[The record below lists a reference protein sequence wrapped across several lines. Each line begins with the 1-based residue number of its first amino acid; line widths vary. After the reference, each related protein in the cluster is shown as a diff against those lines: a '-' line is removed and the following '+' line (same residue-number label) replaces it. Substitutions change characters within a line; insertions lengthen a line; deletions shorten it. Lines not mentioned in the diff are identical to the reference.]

1 LNSRAIVQ
9 LLCCA
14 ATLVATSAQAPPSPA
29 PALPDKPLRHM
40 EFAYSVDYQRLG
52 EQHQGDIGTGGSG
65 VVSTAAGAGRQG
77 TLTADVIG
85 VAKDG
90 GLVIRT
96 SEWLQSTPR
105 ASQSFVCAVFPEG
118 RVVCPEHLDVTDA
131 ENEIMTYLGRGF
143 LDPSII
149 DDKGQWQRQFSNKYV
164 AVTANFIVTG
174 NPDANPLAIDAK
186 TTITSIGGL
195 SSNWDDTAHL
205 TYDRML
211 DVPVTLHDVAIE
223 HARGNQ
229 STQTTMDFKL
239 TKDSLAPAKP

>member
-14 ATLVATSAQAPPSPA
+14 ALFVGTSAQTPPPA
-29 PALPDKPLRHM
+29 PVLPDKPLRHM
-40 EFAYSVDYQRLG
+40 EFAYSVDYQHLG
-52 EQHQGDIGTGGSG
+52 EQHQGDIGTGKSG
-65 VVSTAAGAGRQG
+65 VVSTAGGSGRQG
-77 TLTADVIG
+77 TLIADVMG

-96 SEWLQSTPR
+96 QEWLQSTPR
-105 ASQSFVCAVFPEG
+105 ASQAFLCAVYPEG

-149 DDKGQWQRQFSNKYV
+149 DEKGQWVRQFSNKYV
-164 AVTANFIVTG
+164 AVASQFIVVG

-186 TTITSIGGL
+186 TTITSVGGE
-195 SSNWDDTAHL
+195 SSNYDDTAHL

-211 DVPVTLHDVAIE
+211 DVPVTLHDVAVE
-223 HARGNQ
+223 HARGSQ

-239 TKDSLAPAKP
+239 TKDSLAPPKP

>member
-1 LNSRAIVQ
+1 MNSKAIVQ
-9 LLCCA
+9 LLCA
-14 ATLVATSAQAPPSPA
+14 AALLVGTSAQTPPPA

-40 EFAYSVDYQRLG
+40 EFAYSVDYQHLG
-52 EQHQGDIGTGGSG
+52 EQHQGDIGTGKSG
-65 VVSTAAGAGRQG
+65 IVSTAGGTGRQG
-77 TLTADVIG
+77 TLTADVMG
-85 VAKDG
+85 VARDG

-96 SEWLQSTPR
+96 SEWVQSTPR
-105 ASQSFVCAVFPEG
+105 ASQAFLCAVYPEG

-149 DDKGQWQRQFSNKYV
+149 DEKGQWVRQFSNKYV
-164 AVTANFIVTG
+164 AVASQFIVVG

-186 TTITSIGGL
+186 TTITSIGGM
-195 SSNWDDTAHL
+195 SSNYDDTAHL

-239 TKDSLAPAKP
+239 TKDSLAPVKP